1 MKPVHHAL
9 SYGFSVVVIKPGNN
23 KILPLKYIKKY
34 KGPKRLLLM

>member
-23 KILPLKYIKKY
+23 TILPLNTLRNIKVLRDY
-34 KGPKRLLLM
+34 C